1 MSKQNP
7 SNFFEERLPGFLR
20 TVGQPALPEE
30 VAVAFHIRGNGGGS
44 WQVTREEEPAI
55 RVAPLGKGPV
65 DCEVRMDSEDFMD
78 IVEGRVSP
86 REAFLS
92 GKVEVHGDIGLVLAL
107 GELIQRKAA

>member
-1 MSKQNP
+1 MNKHNP
-7 SNFFEERLPGFLR
+7 SIFFEEHLPGFLR
-20 TVGQPALPEE
+20 TVGPPALPEE
-30 VAVAFHIRGNGGGS
+30 VAVAFHIRGSGGGA

-55 RVAPLGKGPV
+55 RVEPIGEGPV
-65 DCEVRMDSEDFMD
+65 DCEVRMSSEDFMD

-86 REAFLS
+86 REAFLA